1 MRKGKVKNLH
11 CEIEPRMRLEK
22 ERRQVREEEERGWK
36 AQKMR
41 KRKVRQGKKEDD
53 QRKDS

>member
-22 ERRQVREEEERGWK
+22 ERRQEL
-36 AQKMR
+36 QLNHQYMR
-41 KRKVRQGKKEDD
+41 RRKEDGRR
-53 QRKDS
+53 RKCGSGR